1 MPYFLESPS
10 LGLKTDLLCTLNVQV
25 IPAFEEAV
33 SGMALGG
40 VRRCCVLKIFDTLYA
55 RVVLCASLF
64 LPFE

>member
-55 RVVLCASLF
+55 
-64 LPFE
+64 